1 MTGWRQ
7 NVTDDQK
14 VGEQWR
20 GGEYC
25 EIEESCDSHDYSSL
39 TGGTEQDI
47 YEYIDR
53 QDDKRFC

>member
-1 MTGWRQ
+1 M
-7 NVTDDQK
+7 TDDEK

-25 EIEESCDSHDYSSL
+25 EIEESSDSHDYSSL

-53 QDDKRFC
+53 QDDRIFC